1 MAAHGSPSA
10 PLRQAHP
17 TLKPHVGAASAAMN
31 VAAGRNIIPPQPW
44 GGFRASRLKSLAQTY
59 TAVMPNHL
67 ATETSPYL
75 RQHADNPVDWW
86 PWSEEAL
93 AAARAQNKPIL
104 LSIGYAACHWCHV
117 MAHESFEDERTARVM
132 NALYVNIKV
141 DREERPD
148 IDKVYQLAHQA
159 LARRGGGWPLTMF
172 LTPDD
177 LLPFFAG
184 TYFPKAPRYG
194 MPAFTQVLE
203 GVRAWFDQKP
213 DEVRSQN
220 GALARFLAEH
230 GQREARADALD
241 DAPIRMALESIAQ
254 GFDDD
259 NGGHRGG
266 PKFPHASEVEL
277 LLHVAAQPDRVGDQ
291 ASAMARLTLFRMA
304 ERGLADH
311 LAGGFFRYC
320 VDDHWEI
327 PHFEKMLYDNAQLL
341 PLYAH
346 GAIAFGAR
354 AFGDTTRACANWLER
369 EMQAAD
375 GGFWSSLD
383 ADSEGEEGRYYV
395 WQRDEVRALLTA
407 DEFAVAQL
415 RFGLDREPNFE
426 GHAWHLLLAASID
439 DIAAS
444 LGISA
449 EDAARRAESSRTTL
463 LAARAQRVRPGL
475 DDKILTAWNALTIAA
490 AARAA
495 RWLPDR
501 PLLAQA
507 ERALDFLHAN
517 VWKDGR
523 LYACHAG
530 GVARF
535 PAYLDDHAFLLDA
548 VLTLLQIRWNPRDL
562 AWAVALADA
571 LLERFED
578 KQGGGFFF
586 TAHDAQALPQRPKPW
601 MDESLPSG
609 NGVGARALL
618 KLGHLLGESRYID
631 AAERCL
637 RAAWPTLSDLP
648 HACCALLLAL
658 EEYLR
663 PAAHLVVRHRE
674 SATIDAWR
682 DAGVAYRQHGVDVY
696 FIPHD
701 AAGLPGVLSA
711 HADGEVAA
719 YLCRGTSCGPPT
731 VDIEAFKRALDEPA

>member
-1 MAAHGSPSA
+1 ME
-10 PLRQAHP
+10 R
-17 TLKPHVGAASAAMN
+17 
-31 VAAGRNIIPPQPW
+31 
-44 GGFRASRLKSLAQTY
+44 Y
-59 TAVMPNHL
+59 TAPMTNRL
-67 ATETSPYL
+67 ALETSPYL

-117 MAHESFEDERTARVM
+117 MAHESFEDAASARLM
-132 NALYVNIKV
+132 NSLFINIKV

-184 TYFPKAPRYG
+184 TYFPKTPRYG
-194 MPAFTQVLE
+194 MPAFTQVLQ
-203 GVRAWFDQKP
+203 GVRAWFDDKP
-213 DEVRSQN
+213 YEVRTQN
-220 GALARFLAEH
+220 SSLARFLADH
-230 GQREARADALD
+230 GRNEAFADALD
-241 DAPIRMALESIAQ
+241 DAPIHVALERIIAS
-254 GFDDD
+254 FDDD
-259 NGGHRGG
+259 NGGRRGG
-266 PKFPHASEVEL
+266 PKFPHASEIEL
-277 LLHVAAQPDRVGDQ
+277 LLHVASDPAGDGEQ
-291 ASAMARLTLFRMA
+291 KGRMARLTLTRMA
-304 ERGLADH
+304 ERGLSDH

-341 PLYAH
+341 PLYAQ
-346 GAIAFGAR
+346 ACIAFDAP
-354 AFGDTTRACANWLER
+354 AFGDTTRACAHWLAG

-395 WQRDEVRALLTA
+395 WQHDEVRGLLTA
-407 DEFAVAQL
+407 GEFAVAEK

-426 GHAWHLLLAASID
+426 GHAWHLLLAGSIE
-439 DIAAS
+439 DIATS
-444 LGISA
+444 IGITA
-449 EDAARRAESSRTTL
+449 EDAARHAEASRATL
-463 LAARAQRVRPGL
+463 LDVRAKRVRPGL
-475 DDKILTAWNALTIAA
+475 DDKILTAWNALTIAG

-495 RWLPDR
+495 RWLDDR
-501 PLLAQA
+501 PLFAEA

-517 VWKDGR
+517 TWKDGR

-548 VLTLLQIRWNPRDL
+548 LLAMLEIRWSARDL

-571 LLERFED
+571 LLEHFED
-578 KQGGGFFF
+578 TLGGGFFF

-637 RAAWPTLSDLP
+637 RAAWPTLLDLP

-658 EEYLR
+658 DEYLR
-663 PAAHLVVRHRE
+663 PAAHLVVRHHA
-674 SATIDAWR
+674 SADIAAWVHTS
-682 DAGVAYRQHGVDVY
+682 VAYRQRGVDVY
-696 FIPHD
+696 FIPQD
-701 AAGLPGVLSA
+701 VTGLPGVLSA
-711 HADGEVAA
+711 TTDKAVTA
-719 YLCRGTSCGPPT
+719 YLCRGTSCGPPI
-731 VDIEAFKRALDEPA
+731 VQLDAFERALDQPA